1 MNRHLAVLALAA
13 ITACATSVPI
23 RWASPSD
30 YDLTI
35 VDNVAQGRF
44 DITWTSKAVAA
55 LCLSKE
61 AWPDKDGLPLGFDGA
76 VLTTSSG
83 EKALLPTGSAYCPG
97 GCGEVRLE
105 PGQEV
110 HGTLPY
116 AAFGDS
122 AAIASDAG
130 HSLAF
135 SVHPYYCT
143 KSSAPPIKSS
153 PTANR

>member
-1 MNRHLAVLALAA
+1 MNRYLAVLAVTA

-35 VDNVAQGRF
+35 VDNTAQSRF

-61 AWPDKDGLPLGFDGA
+61 AWPDKDGLPPGFDGA

-83 EKALLPTGSAYCPG
+83 EKAVLPTGSAYCPG

-105 PGQEV
+105 SGQEV
-110 HGTLPY
+110 RGILPY
-116 AAFGDS
+116 AAFSDS
-122 AAIASDAG
+122 AIIADDAG
-130 HSLAF
+130 RSLAF

-143 KSSAPPIKSS
+143 KSSAPPITSS
-153 PTANR
+153 ATEIP

>member
-1 MNRHLAVLALAA
+1 MNRHLTVLALAA
-13 ITACATSVPI
+13 VTACASSVPI
-23 RWASPSD
+23 RWALPSD
-30 YDLTI
+30 YGLTI
-35 VDNVAQGRF
+35 VDNVAQRRF
-44 DITWTSKAVAA
+44 DITWTSRAAAA

-61 AWPDKDGLPLGFDGA
+61 AWPDKDGLPPGFDGA
-76 VLTTSSG
+76 VLSTSVG

-110 HGTLPY
+110 HGALPY
-116 AAFGDS
+116 AAFGDP
-122 AAIASDAG
+122 AAIADDAG

-143 KSSAPPIKSS
+143 KSSAPPTTSS
-153 PTANR
+153 PTENR

>member
-1 MNRHLAVLALAA
+1 MNRYLAVLAVAA
-13 ITACATSVPI
+13 ITACATSVPT
-23 RWASPSD
+23 RGVSPSD
-30 YDLTI
+30 YELTI
-35 VDNVAQGRF
+35 VDNAAQSRF
-44 DITWTSKAVAA
+44 DITWTSKAVAT

-61 AWPDKDGLPLGFDGA
+61 AWPEKDGLRPGFDGA
-76 VLTTSSG
+76 VLTTSTG

-122 AAIASDAG
+122 AVIADDAG
-130 HSLAF
+130 RSLAF

-143 KSSAPPIKSS
+143 KSSAPPTPSS
-153 PTANR
+153 STENR